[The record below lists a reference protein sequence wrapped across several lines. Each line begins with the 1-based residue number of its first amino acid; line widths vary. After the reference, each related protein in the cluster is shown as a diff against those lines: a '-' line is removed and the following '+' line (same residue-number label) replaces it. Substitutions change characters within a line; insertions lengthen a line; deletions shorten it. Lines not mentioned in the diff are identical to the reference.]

1 MSNVLLLKIGG
12 VFHLL
17 CAVLHIF
24 MPKMG
29 DWEARLAKIP
39 EEDRDLVEQPLYIM
53 NLCLLVIWVIF
64 AIIPFFYT
72 DAILN
77 TSLGNALLTS
87 IVIFWIIRIFILQPY
102 YIGIKSKISIQMILT
117 FMIGL
122 ILFGI
127 PWLNVVIL

>member
-1 MSNVLLLKIGG
+1 MSNELLLKIGG

-29 DWEARLAKIP
+29 GWKERLKKIP

-72 DAILN
+72 DAILK
-77 TSLGNALLTS
+77 TALGNALLTA
-87 IVIFWIIRIFILQPY
+87 IVIFWLIRIFILQPY
-102 YIGIKSKISIQMILT
+102 YIGIKSKISIQIILT
-117 FMIGL
+117 FLVGL

-127 PWLNVVIL
+127 PWINVVIM